1 MADPIII
8 KPIDLKPAKNYQGSL
23 PFNNDCCAPLF
34 PEESATPTP
43 TPSSVT
49 QTPTPTPT
57 LTPTP
62 TIIPPTPEPSASRP
76 AATPTP
82 TPTSTSLGPC
92 KLNTW
97 YLSTTYVGENLSIEG
112 LVSGACRVSSGAATS
127 TPTLEE
133 HWYLSNSPQLDD
145 PCIESYQIFEPAA
158 SIALGKTSLWSGQE
172 VNRTLFTQGE
182 RVYIN
187 YPVNHF
193 DSRYSGY
200 YYITNI
206 ENIVPDPVSPPPTAP
221 ISCEDYIFKM
231 DMEDFEDSSNNKYT
245 VSYDVYKEGIDK
257 PGTINGPVLNSSI
270 KKVGNSSAE
279 FTLHPDN
286 QPRTINI
293 NGLEKSC
300 VTPSQDF
307 TIQFWINISKYD
319 GRWLSP
325 GPPSKYYVSNNIIFS
340 NIGGAKTLTDDMN
353 GNFSISLEPLTQD
366 AETNYVI
373 SYSKNPLGSIQNPQH
388 ILINTWYHV
397 AISRVNQV
405 TRLFINGNHDETN
418 IIAGE
423 YILGNP
429 DNRTTTRKTSIGFPI
444 ASSVSERPALH
455 FKGYIDQFEI
465 ISKGLY
471 QEDFSVDAIPYL
483 DCRSSSEQSNITR
496 TRISLSCTRTSSCIG
511 LEDSSPDLYL
521 FDNIEPELVIATT
534 EDGKT
539 FKKKHSFEIERVQF
553 GPGTYR
559 FICGYTIDKED
570 LDNVI
575 SSQDNN
581 SGILTVNTDYAKKIR
596 AIIAPDGPTNLITI
610 DTSEATEVDGSG
622 YFVGLIKVTVPQASS
637 LPDDPNKSIF
647 ITLET
652 IDYNTHIDRIFYD
665 PSCPN
670 QLHPTATPTPTS
682 SGPAPSPTPTPSF
695 TPTVTPTLTSTPS
708 PTPTTSSA
716 DPLTRAWDFSKTL
729 IWGIE
734 GRSRKIRRAPEYDP
748 SGGGNNGREA
758 SKNLWLI
765 GADKGDG
772 VYPPAEW
779 YSTTWLTAK
788 DDQGGNM
795 QSRVAKFNVG
805 ETVNIYYPGGPAHPT
820 LGVQG
825 TNKNYY
831 HKLSGRR
838 GETTRPNII
847 DQELSTLTVRKFE
860 RLRAE
865 DPLNLTNEDV
875 IRVWFYRTPPEPP
888 PPEFGE
894 GIIIKFETNAPLADP
909 NFYVKL
915 TPNTPITNNNFLEYV
930 TRGDYDNTFFHRSI
944 EDFIIQGGMAKT
956 PINNSDQ
963 PNSDPVLVPNRGS
976 IRNEPFNK
984 NTIGTIAMS
993 KIAGQPD
1000 SATNQFYFNLDNN
1013 HHLNSDS
1020 GGYTV
1025 FGHVLSSDNNNT
1037 IRDGM
1042 ILINLLGSQ
1051 VTFDASNYYANF
1063 SKRENLKE
1071 LPFWFDNTP
1080 PGNIVKPSDF
1090 LQIKKVSV
1098 FQGLCTKAWDFQRTV
1113 LWRIQGLESGAVLA
1127 SDGTSNSSRP
1137 LRAIFLYGTNGTVSD
1152 DQKYGAYWY
1161 ATNEFGGNMENRNI
1175 NFRIGEKVRLSFA
1188 GENGRGQ
1195 DIHWPYEDSGQS
1207 RPSYVSQAL
1216 RELTVRE
1223 YVRNEGA
1230 TPAEDRIEVRF
1241 ELPPDGCGPDYS

>member
-82 TPTSTSLGPC
+82 TPTSTSFGSC
-92 KLNTW
+92 KFNTW
-97 YLSTTYVGENLSIEG
+97 YVGSTYIGEDLSIEG
-112 LVSGACRVSSGAATS
+112 LVSGACRVSSGTATPGHAA
-127 TPTLEE
+127 PEE
-133 HWYLSNSPQLDD
+133 HWYLVKQEGPD
-145 PCIESYQIFEPAA
+145 PYIQSYQIFEPAA

-172 VNRTLFTQGE
+172 ANRTLFIQGE
-182 RVYIN
+182 PVYIN
-187 YPVNHF
+187 YPVNDL

-200 YYITNI
+200 YYIKNI
-206 ENIVPDPVSPPPTAP
+206 ENIVPDPDTPITNTCANWHNAGTLNVANSPIQIKGLTSGA
-221 ISCEDYIFKM
+221 IRKNLGEDIEDPKAFYIYK
-231 DMEDFEDSSNNKYT
+231 T
-245 VSYDVYKEGIDK
+245 VLGPLPGEVYYGI
-257 PGTINGPVLNSSI
+257 GINGTFLGPGGADKTVGQDLGNNISFI
-270 KKVGNSSAE
+270 PGETIEITGYQFENVNKINGTYKVVDADVTVYRQRDQLEHFFFVTLCQSPRPSSSA
-279 FTLHPDN
+279 
-286 QPRTINI
+286 
-293 NGLEKSC
+293 
-300 VTPSQDF
+300 
-307 TIQFWINISKYD
+307 
-319 GRWLSP
+319 
-325 GPPSKYYVSNNIIFS
+325 
-340 NIGGAKTLTDDMN
+340 
-353 GNFSISLEPLTQD
+353 
-366 AETNYVI
+366 
-373 SYSKNPLGSIQNPQH
+373 
-388 ILINTWYHV
+388 
-397 AISRVNQV
+397 
-405 TRLFINGNHDETN
+405 
-418 IIAGE
+418 
-423 YILGNP
+423 
-429 DNRTTTRKTSIGFPI
+429 
-444 ASSVSERPALH
+444 
-455 FKGYIDQFEI
+455 
-465 ISKGLY
+465 
-471 QEDFSVDAIPYL
+471 
-483 DCRSSSEQSNITR
+483 QSNITR

-521 FDNIEPELVIATT
+521 LDNIEPELVIATT

-596 AIIAPDGPTNLITI
+596 AIIAPDGPTNLITV

-652 IDYNTHIDRIFYD
+652 IDYNTHVDRIFYD

-729 IWGIE
+729 IWGVEATNGLRI
-734 GRSRKIRRAPEYDP
+734 IRRAPEYDP

-758 SKNLWLI
+758 TKNLYLI
-765 GADKGDG
+765 GADKDSSSGNG
-772 VYPPAEW
+772 VYPNAEW
-779 YSTTWLTAK
+779 YSTTWITAK

-795 QSRVAKFNVG
+795 QSRLHKFNVG
-805 ETVNIYYPGGPAHPT
+805 QTVNIYYPGGPAHPT
-820 LGVQG
+820 LGVRG
-825 TNKNYY
+825 TNKNGY
-831 HKLSGRR
+831 HNLSGSK
-838 GETTRPNII
+838 GSTTRPNII

-875 IRVWFYRTPPEPP
+875 IRVWFSRTPPEPP

-894 GIIIKFETNAPLADP
+894 GIVVKFETNAPLADP

-915 TPNTPITNNNFLEYV
+915 TPNTPITNNNFLGYV
-930 TRGDYDNTFFHRSI
+930 RRGDYNNTFFHRSI
-944 EDFIIQGGMAKT
+944 EDFVIQGGGFKT

-963 PNSDPVLVPNRGS
+963 PNSDPTFVQTRGT
-976 IRNEPFNK
+976 IRNEPYNK
-984 NTIGTIAMS
+984 NVIGTIAMA
-993 KIAGQPD
+993 KLGGQPD
-1000 SATNQFYFNLDNN
+1000 SATSQFYFNLDNN
-1013 HHLNSDS
+1013 YFLNSDN

-1025 FGHVLSSDNNNT
+1025 FGNVLTSDNNNT
-1037 IRDGM
+1037 IQDGM
-1042 ILINLLGSQ
+1042 VVVNLLGSEL
-1051 VTFDASNYYANF
+1051 TYDATNF
-1063 SKRENLKE
+1063 YGKSFNTNFQD
-1071 LPFWFDNTP
+1071 LPFYFDRVP
-1080 PGNIVKPSDF
+1080 RDNIVKPSDF
-1090 LQIKKVSV
+1090 LQIKKVTIV
-1098 FQGLCTKAWDFQRTV
+1098 Q
-1113 LWRIQGLESGAVLA
+1113 E
-1127 SDGTSNSSRP
+1127 
-1137 LRAIFLYGTNGTVSD
+1137 
-1152 DQKYGAYWY
+1152 
-1161 ATNEFGGNMENRNI
+1161 
-1175 NFRIGEKVRLSFA
+1175 
-1188 GENGRGQ
+1188 
-1195 DIHWPYEDSGQS
+1195 
-1207 RPSYVSQAL
+1207 
-1216 RELTVRE
+1216 
-1223 YVRNEGA
+1223 
-1230 TPAEDRIEVRF
+1230 
-1241 ELPPDGCGPDYS
+1241 